1 MNKLS
6 DLTLLERMEQHPFLN
21 QKIARFVSQTSR
33 RIRELRKSDLQ
44 NKQVFL
50 DAYVF
55 HRSHQFSNINMD
67 VLDDETKHE
76 MHCRVMALLVK
87 KAIDNES

>member
-1 MNKLS
+1 MNTIQDS
-6 DLTLLERMEQHPFLN
+6 TLLERMEQHPLLN
-21 QKIARFVSQTSR
+21 QRIARFMVQTNR
-33 RIRELRKSDLQ
+33 RIKELRKSDLQ

-55 HRSHQFSNINMD
+55 HRSHQFNDIDMD

-87 KAIDNES
+87 KAISNES